1 VTPATPPAFARAP
14 VPGRRPRQL
23 ASRSPQARG
32 PCAPLVACALAA
44 GLALTGCNTIPVAS
58 LERSFTLVV
67 EQRTGTGDPVPIDF
81 LWVVDN
87 STSMCEEQVALA
99 RNFSTFVDA
108 LSKLTI
114 DPRVAVT
121 TMDVQCSDLP
131 GLAPPAAG
139 GGLNATPARA
149 FSPACFEHE
158 VVPCLKDADCDALG
172 EPGKWRCSPQY
183 GNIQCLNNP
192 NDTVNTT
199 CVRGC
204 LTDEECQAR
213 FQDPAYICSKP
224 SPNKDE
230 WGCLLPPRT
239 EGCPDTV
246 GPILDAE
253 HLEDF
258 RCVATVGVN
267 QEACFRY
274 EQGLEAA
281 WEALDPRGPRAE
293 QAQQFL
299 RPEAYLVILFI
310 TDEDDCSVPPDAVQ
324 PISSDDY
331 DSCALLGDTD
341 HGGPLI
347 PVSRFVNRF
356 KSLKTDPSRVIVA
369 ALSGDSTATDPTT
382 RDAERQAFL
391 DAQRSPRP
399 CHHPY
404 VCLSEAGKAGWG
416 SRYQELTASFGANG
430 IFANVCDP
438 QGMGPALADIA
449 DAIVRVVNKV
459 CLPRPILDHDSL
471 VVRRRDPAGQET
483 TLVEGEDYLVV
494 PGGADCGGNDAPLEA
509 IQFTHTPTLGE
520 VITATYQ
527 GDPLLSP

>member
-1 VTPATPPAFARAP
+1 
-14 VPGRRPRQL
+14 
-23 ASRSPQARG
+23 
-32 PCAPLVACALAA
+32 VACALAA